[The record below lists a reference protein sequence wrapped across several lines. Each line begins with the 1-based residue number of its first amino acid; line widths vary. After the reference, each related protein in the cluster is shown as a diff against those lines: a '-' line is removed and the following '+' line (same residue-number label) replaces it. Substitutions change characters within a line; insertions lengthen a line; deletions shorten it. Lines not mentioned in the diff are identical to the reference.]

1 MCELDISWCELERE
15 GNDDGEVR
23 ILKEAEKDAKRFLT
37 CIPGHLS
44 APIYGEEVDMLLSAE
59 KKIFT
64 CKRHKLLFDRV
75 KGCRNFR
82 DLRDPYTEIDTWIQS
97 IILDRKKVHSRMA
110 VIVDSS
116 RNWVIQKLAFMKP
129 SFGLYH
135 ESLIKEHAEEKLS
148 KLSVK
153 IYSLIPDFE
162 SSLKCE
168 HVKDSICFKEMELG
182 TMVNFNGCSFERDLA
197 IMELRQGRFL
207 FPMNVVLCSL
217 DKLQSLFWLKLY
229 WLLCDI
235 FDVYPG
241 ESILDTGTKWI
252 KTFYKLRSY
261 GHEGFFSFMADIEPL
276 IVGFV
281 VAMEDDVGCTELYE
295 DQKQSVDNYLSKM
308 PGQLTHQFFLP
319 SCGDN
324 GKYSQSS
331 VLMHLELTGT
341 SKVAGY
347 PILKAANLLDQLRE
361 HGTRGGANVDERLIS
376 RLDGLMRRN
385 FIINY
390 QKKKGHTP
398 KIASL
403 PAELKDLIHDK
414 VPSQHLYKELS
425 LWAKI
430 RFKKNFEFNYSPDLS
445 EITKDSSCA
454 PNRSAL
460 ATQYDRCSYRYLY
473 NKKPPTLKPG
483 TKIGYLRSIEAYIK
497 AEPDLVRT
505 LIKEREDGIYRQE
518 DHIII
523 QCGKELELKES
534 SGRAF
539 TKQTSN
545 QRYIQV
551 SLEQGIAT
559 TIFPFVPEQSMTD
572 SEISIINRHMAH
584 VYSLGG
590 TSVLINIDLTKWC
603 LRQRVNNTSFGGKI
617 YDELFGL
624 KGIYENSHHFFYKV
638 PAACNSRFSP
648 PDYDENGEP
657 IPGPFYMDNFIGG
670 CEGMKQK
677 AWTHI
682 TSSVLLLALE
692 DLHMSG
698 NVMGQGDNQIVILHV
713 KKSDNAGEITRKFIQ
728 TIIEMFDSINHKVKP
743 RETWFSHHLHE
754 YGKTRIWKGCAVP
767 SGTKKA
773 ARFIPDVN
781 DGLFSI
787 HSCMSTINTISE
799 SIAKAS
805 WTPDIAFIMNQ
816 MAQGNFIARKII
828 APKRNTENVYRELLL
843 FPSDFGGLPLS
854 NYTSHAIRG
863 NDDNITTWLGILESC
878 RVFFPYYH
886 KVMLRIWQTVP
897 IRLPQTSKDRQRLY
911 EDPYSLNI
919 SAMPSADRLIKEC
932 TLQFLKSP
940 EVTNPTIVKLYKSDY
955 TSSYDNIIKIL
966 DSMTPCYAQLAN
978 NILKLSNAGI
988 GKRLQNKLTSS
999 KTIEKATKMFYNI
1012 SLIDLI
1018 RQKNEQLIEE
1028 TKKRINRDN
1037 SYTNRKFLQGGCPY
1051 TEAKRLREHGWKK
1064 EFIELTKPPHWHQTK
1079 LLSYDN
1085 VSDEQKKRSVVIQLS
1100 PSLLDSPSTYYRSF
1114 GPYKPYVGSNTKEKI
1129 KKPSIDIIDKTTYTS
1144 AFLEAGKTRSWTEII
1159 GAHNLK
1165 EMLDNIIAEKIDVIG
1180 EQFDISDK
1188 DNFAQITSGNM
1199 FHRMSSSIEHSN
1211 SMVNGLLTLN
1221 SHYLQS
1227 SNNLQSITKDGEDF
1241 SVFFQMIYATNISI
1255 LNMIATI
1262 GGELQPQVA
1271 CVLECTEC
1279 THLLPEPKFDIEP
1292 FYNWAV
1298 TSSSLK
1304 TDSVITV
1311 VRPSNQPEY
1320 YFEVYLGQ
1328 KIAESIDN
1336 NYDLNHANSDDCASY
1351 LQSKASI
1358 SLNDFRRCNMKIA
1371 LISAFCNSTHC
1382 LKLVSST
1389 HRSLL
1394 RLSNDMSF
1402 SYLADLIYNSSRR
1415 SDLTSLFQVMTHNHK
1430 QMCSVDGLSAFI
1442 SKYFVHFLSTLS
1454 NEDINS
1460 FARITFAEDMSKY
1473 RGKMPLKMVSYI
1485 TRTPINR
1492 HKFNNAFQV
1501 GNIGRL
1507 KSILGVE
1514 HTVCRLPKE
1523 SVTQTWREDPNSYVP
1538 IKPYSIRA
1546 GTVYERFPSASYQI
1560 FHASESG
1567 EGDHRFKLVHFAARP
1582 FSAMSSGVCKYVEAL
1597 ALIELI
1603 PILSFQEGSIHS
1615 LADGSG
1621 GCLTTL
1627 MMLFPNA
1634 KGVYNTLI
1642 RADIDNRD
1650 VITDWLPPAYVASG
1664 LDTQRLEYHNLAV
1677 GQTDLLAD
1685 AMVSKISEAIKVT
1698 RPFIMTMDAES
1709 SDRRSNLEIISKVLP
1724 LYLDKGCPVSLMK
1737 IFVHDE
1743 LIQTGAENVVKMFP
1757 DYYYCF
1763 YKPVGTPPSS
1773 NEYLLVCVKKD
1784 LIGAECLERMTRI
1797 TNPLK
1802 KSKRLSC
1809 FNIDKYLK
1817 LCRNISLCL
1826 LSYMPDDAKFTMAP
1840 TCSPN
1845 SCSLLCRNHLEEV
1858 FSDIDRVHT
1867 ADYDR
1872 IVGLAVKKSGFSNLL
1887 NNLIVEA
1894 ISLMCWHSNPV
1905 RELKSWIIR
1914 CSTLTLDI
1922 SQVPVSRKQI
1932 STMAEVV
1939 DPICRLQLLPDESH
1953 PSIMDMWA
1961 HTKHMIRDIVNKPP
1975 CNCSMTQR
1983 LDNEEW
1989 AKSLSRFIA
1998 RDFTSLYSWGEGLDL
2013 YFPISHMSKAS
2024 KWI

>member
-1 MCELDISWCELERE
+1 MCELDMSWCDLEGE
-15 GNDDGEVR
+15 GSNDPEKKV
-23 ILKEAEKDAKRFLT
+23 LKEAEKDSKRFFT

-44 APIYGEEVDMLLSAE
+44 APIYGEEVDMILTAE

-64 CKRHKLLFDRV
+64 CKRHRLLYDKV
-75 KGCRNFR
+75 KECRNFR
-82 DLRDPYTEIDTWIQS
+82 ELKDPYSEIDTWIRS
-97 IILDRKKVHSRMA
+97 LSLDRKTVQSRMS
-110 VIVDSS
+110 IVVDCA
-116 RNWVIQKLAFMKP
+116 RNWIIQKLAFMKP

-135 ESLIKEHAEEKLS
+135 ETLIKEHSDEKLNR
-148 KLSVK
+148 LALK
-153 IYSLIPDFE
+153 IYDLLPDFE

-168 HVKDSICFKEMELG
+168 QIKDAICFKEMELG
-182 TMVNFNGCSFERDLA
+182 MMVHYNGCSFERDLA
-197 IMELRQGRFL
+197 VMNIPSGTFL
-207 FPMNVVLCSL
+207 FPMNIVLCSL

-235 FDVYPG
+235 FDIYPG
-241 ESILDTGTKWI
+241 ESILESGTKWV

-261 GHEGFFSFMADIEPL
+261 GHNGFFSFMADIEPL
-276 IVGFV
+276 LVGFV
-281 VAMEDDVGCTELYE
+281 VAMEDDVGCVELYE
-295 DQKQSVDNYLSKM
+295 DQKQSIDNYLSKI
-308 PGQLTHQFFLP
+308 PGGLTHQFFLP
-319 SCGDN
+319 APDEN
-324 GKYSQSS
+324 GNYSQSS
-331 VLMHLELTGT
+331 ILMHLELTGT

-347 PILKAANLLDQLRE
+347 PILKACNLLDQLRE
-361 HGTRGGANVDERLIS
+361 HGTKGGTNIDERLIS

-385 FIINY
+385 FLINF
-390 QKKKGHTP
+390 QKKKGHIP
-398 KIASL
+398 KIASI
-403 PAELKDLIHDK
+403 PEELRDLLHDK
-414 VPSQHLYKELS
+414 VPSQKYYGDLS
-425 LWAKI
+425 LWAKL
-430 RFKKNFEFNYSPDLS
+430 RFRKNFEFNYSPDLS

-473 NKKPPTLKPG
+473 NKRPPTLSPG
-483 TKIGYLRSIEAYIK
+483 TKVGYLRSIEAYIK

-505 LIKEREDGIYRQE
+505 LINEREEGIYRQE

-545 QRYIQV
+545 QRYVQV

-559 TIFPFVPEQSMTD
+559 SIFPFVPEQSMTD

-584 VYSLGG
+584 VFSLGG

-657 IPGPFYMDNFIGG
+657 IPGPFFMDDFIGG

-698 NVMGQGDNQIVILHV
+698 NVMGQGDNQIVILHI
-713 KKSDNAGEITRKFIQ
+713 KKSEDAGEVTRKFIR

-743 RETWFSHHLHE
+743 RETWFSRHLHE

-787 HSCMSTINTISE
+787 HSSMSTINTISE

-805 WTPDIAFIMNQ
+805 WTPDIAFLMNQ
-816 MAQGNFIARKII
+816 MAQGNFIARKIVP
-828 APKRNTENVYRELLL
+828 PKKNKENLYRELLL

-878 RVFFPYYH
+878 RAFFPHYH
-886 KVMLRIWQTVP
+886 KTMLRVWQTVP
-897 IRLPQTSKDRQRLY
+897 LRFPQSSRDRQRLY

-919 SAMPSADRLIKEC
+919 SAMPSADKLIKEC

-955 TSSYDNIIKIL
+955 TSSYENIIKIL

-988 GKRLQNKLTSS
+988 GKRLQNKLTAS

-1018 RQKNEQLIEE
+1018 RQKNEQLIDE
-1028 TKKRINRDN
+1028 TRKRMARDN
-1037 SYTNRKFLQGGCPY
+1037 SFTNKKFLKGGCPY
-1051 TEAKRLREHGWKK
+1051 TEAKNLREYGWKK
-1064 EFIELTKPPHWHQTK
+1064 EFIELTKPPHWHQTM
-1079 LLSYDN
+1079 LISYDN
-1085 VSDEQKKRSVVIQLS
+1085 VTLEQRNRSVVIQLS
-1100 PSLLDSPSTYYRSF
+1100 PALLDSPSTYYRSF

-1159 GAHNLK
+1159 GATNLK
-1165 EMLDNIIAEKIDVIG
+1165 NMLDNIIAEKIDVIG

-1188 DNFAQITSGNM
+1188 ENFAQITSGNM

-1221 SHYLQS
+1221 SHYQQS

-1255 LNMIATI
+1255 LNMIAI
-1262 GGELQPQVA
+1262 MGGEMPPQIA

-1279 THLLPEPKFDIEP
+1279 THLLPEPHFDIEP
-1292 FYNWAV
+1292 FYNWAIV
-1298 TSSSLK
+1298 SSGLS
-1304 TDSVITV
+1304 TDSVIKT
-1311 VRPSNQPEY
+1311 VRPTNLPQY
-1320 YFEVYLGQ
+1320 YFEVYLGHR
-1328 KIAESIDN
+1328 IAESIDN
-1336 NYDLNHANSDDCASY
+1336 NYDLNHANPDDCASY
-1351 LQSKASI
+1351 MQNKASI

-1371 LISAFCNSTHC
+1371 LISAFCNSNHC
-1382 LKLVSST
+1382 MKLVSST

-1430 QMCSVDGLSAFI
+1430 QMCSIDGLSAFI
-1442 SKYFVHFLSTLS
+1442 SKYFIHFLTTLS
-1454 NEDINS
+1454 KDDINS
-1460 FARITFAEDMSKY
+1460 FARVTFSEDMSKY
-1473 RGKMPLKMVSYI
+1473 RGKMPLKMISFI
-1485 TRTPINR
+1485 TKDPINR
-1492 HKFNNAFQV
+1492 NKFSNAFQS

-1507 KSILGVE
+1507 KSMLNID
-1514 HTVCRLPKE
+1514 HTVCRLPKD
-1523 SVTQTWREDPNSYVP
+1523 SVTQTWRDDPQSYTSV
-1538 IKPYSIRA
+1538 KPYSA
-1546 GTVYERFPSASYQI
+1546 QVGNLYERFPSASYQI
-1560 FHASESG
+1560 FHASEGG
-1567 EGDHRFKLVHFAARP
+1567 EEDPRFRWVHFAARP
-1582 FSAMSSGVCKYVEAL
+1582 FSAMSSGVCKYIEAL
-1597 ALIELI
+1597 ALTELI
-1603 PILSFQEGSIHS
+1603 PVLSQFGGSVHS

-1627 MMLFPNA
+1627 MMLFSSA

-1650 VITDWLPPAYVASG
+1650 VITDWLPPAYISSG
-1664 LDTQRLEYHNLAV
+1664 LDVSRLEYHNLAI
-1677 GQTDLLAD
+1677 GQTDLLSET
-1685 AMVSKISEAIKVT
+1685 MGEKISEAIRVT
-1698 RPFIMTMDAES
+1698 KPFIMTMDAES
-1709 SDRRSNLEIISKVLP
+1709 SDHRSNLDIIEKILP
-1724 LYLDKGCPVSLMK
+1724 LYLEGGCCVTLMK
-1737 IFVHDE
+1737 IFIHDD
-1743 LIQTGAENVVKMFP
+1743 LIKDRADEITTMFP
-1757 DYYYCF
+1757 DYFHCL
-1763 YKPVGTPPSS
+1763 YKPVGTPQAS
-1773 NEYLLVCVKKD
+1773 NEYLLVCVRRD
-1784 LIGAECLERMTRI
+1784 LISAECVDRMIRI
-1797 TNPLK
+1797 TQPIKQSIVLNY
-1802 KSKRLSC
+1802 S
-1809 FNIDKYLK
+1809 NIDKYIK
-1817 LCRNISLCL
+1817 LCRNTSLCL
-1826 LSYMPDDAKFTMAP
+1826 LSYMPSDTKFTVAP
-1840 TCSPN
+1840 TCGSS
-1845 SCSLLCRNHLEEV
+1845 SCSLLCRNHLKEV
-1858 FSDIDRVHT
+1858 LEDIDRVHT

-1872 IVGLAVKKSGFSNLL
+1872 IVGLAVKKSGYFNLL
-1887 NNLIVEA
+1887 TNLIIEA
-1894 ISLMCWHSNPV
+1894 ISLMCWHSLPNK
-1905 RELKSWIIR
+1905 ELKSWIVR
-1914 CSTLTLDI
+1914 CSTLIIDI
-1922 SQVPVSRKQI
+1922 DHIPISRKQI
-1932 STMAEVV
+1932 SAMSDNV
-1939 DPICRLQLLPDESH
+1939 DPICKLEVLPDGRN
-1953 PSIMDMWA
+1953 PSVVDMWA
-1961 HTKHMIRDIVNKPP
+1961 HTKHMVRDVVNKPICT
-1975 CNCSMTQR
+1975 CNVSREKDQ
-1983 LDNEEW
+1983 EEW
-1989 AKSLSRFIA
+1989 TKSLSRFIA
-1998 RDFTSLYSWGEGLDL
+1998 RDFASLYRWTDGLDT
-2013 YFPISHMSKAS
+2013 YFPIN
-2024 KWI
+2024 